1 MSIEEFPEMQDT
13 TPVNYSQPGGHVGAG
28 LVPHDHVYEDVK
40 AAAAVAGI
48 PQSEIADKCEFLEGE
63 LSKWLA
69 ADEQFEG
76 AFSAPALPES
86 AEYPDEWRE
95 VAPWRQRLAKQFCGI
110 TFMSAVREMPAV
122 MENVDGGKVWIGS
135 PESPSVTFTIP
146 RSIIIK
152 SVSEPLRILRLE
164 VRELALALSTEMVEK
179 KTAENRA
186 GIYSEYVRLRGQLSD
201 LHDFLKQ
208 HCDMEL
214 QRGQAQNLSLFDI
227 VKTVILK
234 DR

>member
-1 MSIEEFPEMQDT
+1 MSIEEFGEMEET
-13 TPVNYSQPGGHVGAG
+13 TQNFSQPGGHVGSG
-28 LVPHDHVYEDVK
+28 PVPHDHIYEDVK

-48 PQSEIADKCEFLEGE
+48 PPSEIADKCEFLEGRLAE
-63 LSKWLA
+63 WLA
-69 ADEQFEG
+69 TDFTVETYG
-76 AFSAPALPES
+76 
-86 AEYPDEWRE
+86 
-95 VAPWRQRLAKQFCGI
+95 
-110 TFMSAVREMPAV
+110 
-122 MENVDGGKVWIGS
+122 DGMVSRFVKVK
-135 PESPSVTFTIP
+135 IP
-146 RSIIIK
+146 RSYLIALTT
-152 SVSEPLRILRLE
+152 EPLRILRLE